1 MMKQR
6 TTRRQF
12 LSASA
17 LAVPMSGMAPLSHVS
32 LQEQAM
38 VGVAPAPE
46 WSFTVV
52 SIEDPYTGR
61 ITRPAE
67 PDPDARFVAVQVIIT
82 NASES
87 PLDFQVSDVRLRDT
101 DDVEYQA
108 GDAIGSEPRL
118 VSQNLPDKERT
129 RGWVWFQIPNEARVR
144 EVRFYAPRPVFRV
157 QIPAAEG
164 TPEAG

>member
-1 MMKQR
+1 MKQR

-17 LAVPMSGMAPLSHVS
+17 LAVPMSGMAPLRHVS
-32 LQEQAM
+32 LQEQGT
-38 VGVAPAPE
+38 VGVASAPE

-52 SIEDPYTGR
+52 SLEDPYTGR

-67 PDPDARFVAVQVIIT
+67 PDPDARFVAVQVIIN
-82 NASES
+82 NASDS
-87 PLDFQVSDVRLRDT
+87 PLDFQVSDIRVRDT